1 MERGASAA
9 RSPSPLDKGT
19 SAGSGSPPLR
29 TNLPFKALVWKGGF
43 LGPRLGAFGAIHRS
57 DRRQR
62 RQTVKVM
69 ASYDSDDA
77 AGSAQAYTIYQSGGE
92 EPANAGDKKLRG
104 REIVNTQDE
113 KVAKNV
119 GATRRQWWWLSAAG
133 AAAAAGRLRARVAG
147 ALGGHGRRR

>member
-1 MERGASAA
+1 
-9 RSPSPLDKGT
+9 
-19 SAGSGSPPLR
+19 
-29 TNLPFKALVWKGGF
+29 
-43 LGPRLGAFGAIHRS
+43 
-57 DRRQR
+57 
-62 RQTVKVM
+62 M
-69 ASYDSDDA
+69 ASYDA